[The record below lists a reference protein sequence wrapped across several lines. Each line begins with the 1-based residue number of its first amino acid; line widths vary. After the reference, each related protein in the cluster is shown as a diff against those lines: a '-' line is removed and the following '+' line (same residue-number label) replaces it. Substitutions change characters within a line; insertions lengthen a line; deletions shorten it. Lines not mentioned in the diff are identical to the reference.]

1 MLDGL
6 AGLTRGL
13 AGAVGAIV
21 GVRHGTEEPTYT
33 AEQVT
38 SRVEIRHYGPRVA
51 AETTVTADE
60 VAARSDG
67 FRRLAGYI
75 FGGNQVR
82 EKIAMTAPVAQQGGA
97 FRGERIPMTAPVSQS
112 ATGKSEWLIQFFMPA
127 GKPLESLP
135 KPNDPAVQLVTVPAE
150 TVAVRR
156 FSGSTSSRA
165 VARETAQ
172 LRQAL
177 KETGFEAIG
186 VPAAWFYDPPWTLPL
201 LRRNEIAVRVE
212 PAS

>member
-6 AGLTRGL
+6 ASLVRGV
-13 AGAVGAIV
+13 AGAAGAIV

-33 AEQVT
+33 AEQLT

-75 FGGNQVR
+75 FGGNQVQ
-82 EKIAMTAPVAQQGGA
+82 EKIAMTAPVAQQDGA
-97 FRGERIPMTAPVSQS
+97 FRGEKIPMTAPVSQNAS
-112 ATGKSEWLIQFFMPA
+112 GNSEWLIRFFMPA
-127 GKPLESLP
+127 GKSLDSLP
-135 KPNDPAVQLVTVPAE
+135 RPNDQAVQLVALSAE

-156 FSGSTSSRA
+156 FTGSTSSQA

-172 LRQAL
+172 LRRTLREA
-177 KETGFEAIG
+177 GFEPIS
-186 VPAAWFYDPPWTLPL
+186 VPVAWFYDPPWTLPM
-201 LRRNEIAVRVE
+201 LRRNEIAIPVAPR
-212 PAS
+212 P

>member
-1 MLDGL
+1 MLDGVVRV
-6 AGLTRGL
+6 AHGLL
-13 AGAVGAIV
+13 SAVGGVI

-38 SRVEIRHYGPRVA
+38 SRMEIRHYGPRIA

-97 FRGERIPMTAPVSQS
+97 VRRQKIPMTAPVSES
-112 ATGKSEWLIQFFMPA
+112 AAGEGEWLIRFFMPA
-127 GKPLESLP
+127 GKSLDSLP
-135 KPNDPAVQLVTVPAE
+135 LPNDPAVQLVAVPAE

-156 FSGSTSSRA
+156 FSGSTSAQA
-165 VARETAQ
+165 VARETAR
-172 LRQAL
+172 LRRTL
-177 KETGFEAIG
+177 NETGFEPIG
-186 VPAAWFYDPPWTLPL
+186 VPVAWFYDPPWTLPL
-201 LRRNEIAVRVE
+201 LRRNEIAIPVE
-212 PAS
+212 SRA

>member
-6 AGLTRGL
+6 VGVVRGL
-13 AGAVGAIV
+13 VDAVGQVI

-38 SRVEIRHYGPRVA
+38 SRVEIRHYGPRIA

-82 EKIAMTAPVAQQGGA
+82 EKIAMTAPVAQHGA
-97 FRGERIPMTAPVSQS
+97 VRGQKIPMTAPVSES
-112 ATGKSEWLIQFFMPA
+112 ATGEGEWLIRFFMPA
-127 GKPLESLP
+127 GKSLDSLP
-135 KPNDPAVQLVTVPAE
+135 LPNDQAVQLVAVPAE

-156 FSGSTSSRA
+156 FSGSTSAQA
-165 VARETAQ
+165 VARETAR
-172 LRQAL
+172 LRRTL
-177 KETGFEAIG
+177 NETGFEPIG
-186 VPAAWFYDPPWTLPL
+186 EPAAWFYDPPWTLPL
-201 LRRNEIAVRVE
+201 LRRNEIAIQVE
-212 PAS
+212 SHS